1 MADVTRVVHCGDGV
15 AYLAARLPDDHAI
28 VTSLPDH
35 SELPALGVA
44 GWRDWFIATVALA
57 CRAVADDAVAVF
69 FQTDVKHDGRW
80 IDKGHLVLCG
90 AEAAGSHLLWHKIV
104 CRVAPGTVTFGRPA
118 YAHLICASRERRLS
132 PGASTAD
139 VLPELGAM
147 TWSRAMGRAAC
158 DAAVR
163 FVAST
168 GARTVVDPFC
178 GLGSTLASA
187 NAHGLSAIG
196 VELSRR
202 RARRARSAVQES
214 PGVARRTQG

>member
-1 MADVTRVVHCGDGV
+1 MAGVTRVVHCGDGV

-90 AEAAGSHLLWHKIV
+90 ADAAGSHPLWHKIV
-104 CRVAPGTVTFGRPA
+104 CRGAPGTVTFGRPA
-118 YAHLICASRERRLS
+118 YAHLICASRERRQS

-139 VLPELGAM
+139 VLPALGAM

-178 GLGSTLASA
+178 GLGSALASA

-202 RARRARSAVQES
+202 RARRARSAV
-214 PGVARRTQG
+214 

>member
-1 MADVTRVVHCGDGV
+1 MTVADVTRVVHCGDGV

-35 SELPALGVA
+35 SELPVLGVA

-57 CRAVADDAVAVF
+57 CRAVADHAVAVF
-69 FQTDVKHDGRW
+69 YQTDVKHDGRW

-90 AEAAGSHLLWHKIV
+90 ADAAGSHLLWHKIV
-104 CRVAPGTVTFGRPA
+104 CRVVPGTVTFGRPA
-118 YAHLICASRERRLS
+118 YAHLICVSRERRLS

-139 VLPELGAM
+139 VLPSLGAM
-147 TWSRAMGRAAC
+147 SWSRAMGRDAC

-178 GLGSTLASA
+178 GLGSVLASA

-202 RARRARSAVQES
+202 RARRARSA
-214 PGVARRTQG
+214 T